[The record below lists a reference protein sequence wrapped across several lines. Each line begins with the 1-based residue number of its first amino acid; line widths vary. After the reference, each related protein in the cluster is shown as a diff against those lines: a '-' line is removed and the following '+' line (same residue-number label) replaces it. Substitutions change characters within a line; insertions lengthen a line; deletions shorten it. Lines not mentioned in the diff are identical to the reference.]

1 MEVDDDMVPVQ
12 QSIDLARKFSDE
24 GKNYRLVIF
33 EGGDHFLKSHRKE
46 VDQLRKSWFE
56 KYLLR

>member
-1 MEVDDDMVPVQ
+1 MVPVQ
-12 QSIDLARKFSDE
+12 QTIELARKFSE
-24 GKNYRLVIF
+24 EKKTYRLVIF

-46 VDQLRKSWFE
+46 VDQLRKSWYE